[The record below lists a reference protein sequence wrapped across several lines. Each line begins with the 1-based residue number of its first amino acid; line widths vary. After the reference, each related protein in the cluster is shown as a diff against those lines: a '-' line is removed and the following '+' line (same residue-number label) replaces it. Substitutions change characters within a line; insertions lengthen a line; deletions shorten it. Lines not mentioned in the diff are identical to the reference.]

1 MNSLFLELISGLEQN
16 LAHKKLGE
24 YAHKLMAPQ
33 GRLLAPDHEIPPRPS
48 AILIALYEK
57 DDQIFFPIIRRNIY
71 NGLHSGQMGFP
82 GGKFEPNDK
91 TLINTALRESQ
102 EEIGINSNEVVVLG
116 TLSELYIP
124 ITNVQILPVIAYL
137 KTEPNFIL
145 DSHEVDSI
153 FTINITEI
161 MNHSNKVTEL
171 WTIRGAEVNVPFYY
185 IHEQKIW
192 GATAMILSEL
202 EQLLLSINFKSTFT

>member
-1 MNSLFLELISGLEQN
+1 MNSPFIELISGLEQN
-16 LAHKKLGE
+16 LANKKLGE

-33 GRLLAPDHEIPPRPS
+33 GRLLAPDHDIPPRLS
-48 AILIALYEK
+48 AILIVFYEK
-57 DDQIFFPIIRRNIY
+57 DNQIFFPIIRRNIY

-82 GGKFEPNDK
+82 GGKFELNDK

-102 EEIGINSNEVVVLG
+102 EEIGINSKEVVVLG

-124 ITNVQILPVIAYL
+124 ITNMQILPVLGYL
-137 KTEPNFIL
+137 KTEPDFIL
-145 DSHEVDSI
+145 NSHEVDSI
-153 FTINITEI
+153 FAINLADI
-161 MNHSNKVTEL
+161 NDSNKVTEL
-171 WTIRGAEVNVPFYY
+171 WTIREAEVNVPFYY

-202 EQLLLSINFKSTFT
+202 EQLLLAINFKPLLT